1 MLESM
6 QPIKVLEGIAPD
18 AIPAAVLTSPVPLVL
33 KGLVKSWPIVRAAD
47 QSARVGFDYLC
58 QFYNG
63 EPVNTAIGYSSNT
76 GAIFYNQEFTGF
88 AYERARSSLT
98 GVYDNIN
105 NLQASGS
112 ARAYYVDSAPVDF
125 CVPGFRAENDLN
137 LGSFT
142 PRVSLWMGNKTIVS
156 AHHDIPDNIACVVIG
171 RRRFVLFPPAQLKNL
186 YIGPLDFNPAGPAI
200 SMVDLHNPDFE
211 KYPRYREALAHAQ
224 IAELEPGDAI
234 YIPSMWWHHVE
245 GLMPFNLMVNYWWT
259 AFPSYLGSPQDAFT
273 HALMNIR
280 SLPEDERAHW
290 KNLFDYYIFDSNPDN
305 TAHIPQEKLGVL
317 GELDEM
323 AARRLRSQLLNR
335 LNR

>member
-63 EPVNTAIGYSSNT
+63 EPVNTAIGDSSNT

-125 CVPGFRAENDLN
+125 
-137 LGSFT
+137 
-142 PRVSLWMGNKTIVS
+142 
-156 AHHDIPDNIACVVIG
+156 
-171 RRRFVLFPPAQLKNL
+171 
-186 YIGPLDFNPAGPAI
+186 
-200 SMVDLHNPDFE
+200 
-211 KYPRYREALAHAQ
+211 
-224 IAELEPGDAI
+224 
-234 YIPSMWWHHVE
+234 
-245 GLMPFNLMVNYWWT
+245 
-259 AFPSYLGSPQDAFT
+259 
-273 HALMNIR
+273 
-280 SLPEDERAHW
+280 
-290 KNLFDYYIFDSNPDN
+290 
-305 TAHIPQEKLGVL
+305 
-317 GELDEM
+317 
-323 AARRLRSQLLNR
+323 
-335 LNR
+335 